1 LKEIEESIMRY
12 LTRQE
17 ELVLLSV
24 FRLKKNA
31 YLVSI
36 QDHLNQFTG
45 KNWSISSVYIP
56 LSRLE
61 KKGYLGTSVGE
72 VTEKR
77 GGKAI
82 KYYQMTKTG
91 LEALSEI
98 EVVNETMWK
107 GVKGLMEKLEKT

>member
-1 LKEIEESIMRY
+1 MKY

-24 FRLKKNA
+24 FRLKDNA
-31 YLVSI
+31 YLISI
-36 QDHLNQFTG
+36 QDHLNHFTG

-61 KKGYLGTSVGE
+61 KKGCLKITIGE

-82 KYYQMTKTG
+82 KYYQVTKAG
-91 LEALSEI
+91 IKALAELEAI
-98 EVVNETMWK
+98 NDTMWS
-107 GVKGLMEKLEKT
+107 GVKCLKNLLD

>member
-1 LKEIEESIMRY
+1 MKY

-24 FRLKKNA
+24 FRLKDNA
-31 YLVSI
+31 YLISI
-36 QDHLNQFTG
+36 QDHLNHFTG
-45 KNWSISSVYIP
+45 KEWSISSVYIP

-61 KKGYLGTSVGE
+61 KRAYLKTSIGE

-82 KYYQMTKTG
+82 KYYKLTKIG
-91 LEALSEI
+91 IKALAELETI
-98 EVVNETMWK
+98 NKTMWS
-107 GVKGLMEKLEKT
+107 GVKGFVGKSESS

>member
-1 LKEIEESIMRY
+1 MKY

-24 FRLKKNA
+24 FRLKDKA
-31 YLVSI
+31 YLISI
-36 QDHLNQFTG
+36 QEHLNRFTG

-61 KKGYLGTSVGE
+61 SRDYLKATIGE

-82 KYYQMTKTG
+82 KYYQVTKIG
-91 LEALSEI
+91 LIALAEL
-98 EVVNETMWK
+98 EVINDTMWN
-107 GVKGLMEKLEKT
+107 GVKGLVKKLESS

>member
-1 LKEIEESIMRY
+1 MKY

-24 FRLKKNA
+24 FQLRDIA
-31 YLVSI
+31 YLISI
-36 QDHLNQFTG
+36 QEHLNRYTG
-45 KNWSISSVYIP
+45 KKWSVSSVYIP

-61 KKGYLGTSVGE
+61 KREYLKTTIGE

-82 KYYQMTKTG
+82 KYYQLTKTG
-91 LEALSEI
+91 LEALAELEAI
-98 EVVNETMWK
+98 NETMWR
-107 GVKGLMEKLEKT
+107 GVKGLEANLKTP

>member
-1 LKEIEESIMRY
+1 MKY

-24 FRLKKNA
+24 FRLKDNA
-31 YLVSI
+31 YLISI
-36 QDHLNQFTG
+36 QDHLNHFTG
-45 KNWSISSVYIP
+45 KEWSISSVYIP

-61 KKGYLGTSVGE
+61 KRAYLKTFIGE

-82 KYYQMTKTG
+82 KYYKLTKIG
-91 LEALSEI
+91 IKALAELET
-98 EVVNETMWK
+98 VNKTMWS
-107 GVKGLMEKLEKT
+107 GVKGFVGKSESS

>member
-1 LKEIEESIMRY
+1 MKY

-24 FRLKKNA
+24 FRLKDNA
-31 YLVSI
+31 YLISI
-36 QDHLNQFTG
+36 QDHLNNFTG
-45 KNWSISSVYIP
+45 KDWSISSVYIP

-61 KKGYLGTSVGE
+61 KKGYLKTTIGD

-82 KYYQMTKTG
+82 KYYQATKIG
-91 LEALSEI
+91 LKALAELEAI
-98 EVVNETMWK
+98 NETMWR
-107 GVKGLMEKLEKT
+107 GVKGLAEKAESS

>member
-1 LKEIEESIMRY
+1 MKF

-24 FRLKKNA
+24 FQLKDRA
-31 YLVSI
+31 YLISI
-36 QDHLNQFTG
+36 QDHLNRSTG
-45 KNWSISSVYIP
+45 KNWSVSSVYIP

-61 KKGYLGTSVGE
+61 KKEYLKTTIGE

-82 KYYQMTKTG
+82 KYYHLTKIG
-91 LEALSEI
+91 LKALAELEAI
-98 EVVNETMWK
+98 NETMWK
-107 GVKGLMEKLEKT
+107 GVRGLHAKKAS

>member
-1 LKEIEESIMRY
+1 MKY

-24 FRLKKNA
+24 FRLKDKA

-36 QDHLNQFTG
+36 QDHLNHFTG
-45 KNWSISSVYIP
+45 KDWSISSVYIP

-61 KKGYLGTSVGE
+61 KRDYLKTVIGE

-77 GGKAI
+77 GGRAI
-82 KYYQMTKTG
+82 KYYQVTKIG
-91 LEALSEI
+91 LRALAELEAI
-98 EVVNETMWK
+98 NETMWI
-107 GVKGLMEKLEKT
+107 GVKGFVEKPESA

>member
-1 LKEIEESIMRY
+1 MKY

-24 FRLKKNA
+24 FRLKENA
-31 YLVSI
+31 YLISI
-36 QDHLNQFTG
+36 QEHLNHFTG
-45 KNWSISSVYIP
+45 KEWSISSVYIP

-61 KKGYLGTSVGE
+61 KKSYLKTSIGE

-82 KYYQMTKTG
+82 KYYQVTKLG
-91 LEALSEI
+91 LKALAELETI
-98 EVVNETMWK
+98 NETMWS
-107 GVKGLMEKLEKT
+107 GVKGLVEKPESS

>member
-1 LKEIEESIMRY
+1 MKF

-24 FRLKKNA
+24 FQLKDKA
-31 YLVSI
+31 YLISI
-36 QDHLNQFTG
+36 QELLNHSTG
-45 KNWSISSVYIP
+45 KNWSVSSVYIP

-61 KKGYLGTSVGE
+61 KREYLKTTIGD

-82 KYYQMTKTG
+82 KYYQLTKIG
-91 LEALSEI
+91 HQALVELEAI
-98 EVVNETMWK
+98 NETMWK
-107 GVKGLMEKLEKT
+107 GVKGLGAKLKTS